1 MSSPSANSNAT
12 IVPIPTTIE
21 DELKTIQKNLDKEI
35 GFYYWKKYI
44 ASAFWSNISTPINL
58 AITLLTAITTGQAT
72 TEHLIPQNIYVNLS
86 IATLIIST
94 LNTFFRPHTQMNE
107 NITEMKKWNEFGS
120 KYSNIRNNLEEN
132 EEDTPDQKNKA
143 KLLAY
148 RRLQRDIH
156 DYLTNQASVNQ
167 NFLTDLI
174 HIFSRQTCLKGRENW
189 NYLFDKAQENNTEKK
204 SCFSCC

>member
-1 MSSPSANSNAT
+1 MPENSVSPTSTNIQIT
-12 IVPIPTTIE
+12 PLLEDQLRTIE
-21 DELKTIQKNLDKEI
+21 NKLDKEI

-58 AITLLTAITTGQAT
+58 SITLLTAITTGQAT
-72 TEHLIPQNIYVNLS
+72 TEQLLPQNIYVNLS

-120 KYSNIRNNLEEN
+120 KYSNIRNNLEEDEN
-132 EEDTPDQKNKA
+132 HTIEQRNKA
-143 KLLAY
+143 KLDLYRQLQKEIHEYLA
-148 RRLQRDIH
+148 
-156 DYLTNQASVNQ
+156 NQASVNT

-174 HIFSRQTCLKGRENW
+174 HIISRRTCLKGKEKW
-189 NYLFDKAQENNTEKK
+189 NYLFDKANDEDSVNN
-204 SCFSCC
+204 S

>member
-1 MSSPSANSNAT
+1 MPENSVSPT
-12 IVPIPTTIE
+12 HTVVPIPPTME
-21 DELKTIQKNLDKEI
+21 DELNTIEKNLDKEI

-58 AITLLTAITTGQAT
+58 SITLLTAITTGQAAT
-72 TEHLIPQNIYVNLS
+72 QHLLPQNIYLNLS
-86 IATLIIST
+86 IAALVIST
-94 LNTFFRPHTQMNE
+94 LNTFFRPHTQMND

-120 KYSNIRNNLEEN
+120 RYSNIRNNLEEN
-132 EEDTPDQKNKA
+132 EEDNPEQKNKA

-148 RRLQRDIH
+148 RKLQKDIR

-174 HIFSRQTCLKGRENW
+174 HIFSRRTCLKGRENW
-189 NYLFDKAQENNTEKK
+189 NYLFDKAQENNSPKK